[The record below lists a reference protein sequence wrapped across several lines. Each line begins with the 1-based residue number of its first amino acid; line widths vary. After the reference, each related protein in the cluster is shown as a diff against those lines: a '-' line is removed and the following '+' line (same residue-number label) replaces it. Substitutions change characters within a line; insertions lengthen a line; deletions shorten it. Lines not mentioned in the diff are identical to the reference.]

1 MQRVEVFDLA
11 FQFVKRIDQ
20 RAKPRDFIDI
30 ALGALAVVPKI
41 GGRHPRFERG
51 QFFLQFGQVKETS
64 AARARETSNL
74 RRQRWWFRLPWGK
87 QYAAPFVCHVERS
100 VVIPSASEGSHNRS
114 ADHTSYLKSI
124 TLWEIPHSRSG

>member
-30 ALGALAVVPKI
+30 ALGALAVVPKS
-41 GGRHPRFERG
+41 GGGHARFERG

-64 AARARETSNL
+64 AARARAISNL
-74 RRQRWWFRLPWGK
+74 RRQRWKFQLAWGK
-87 QYAAPFVCHVERS
+87 QYAAPLICHVERS
-100 VVIPSASEGSHNRS
+100 VVIRAQARDLTIEAR
-114 ADHTSYLKSI
+114 I
-124 TLWEIPHSRSG
+124 TQAT